1 MLVRALLL
9 DLDDTLL
16 HNSMG
21 DFLPSYFKALTAA
34 VADLMPAEPFLQAL
48 HYATKKMIENTDP
61 TLTNQEVFWGA
72 FEPLL
77 TVERAALE
85 PVLDHFYEES
95 FPLLYGKTEPISGSK
110 ELLDAA
116 KEQGWKVAIAT
127 NPVFPLRAIQH
138 RIEWA
143 GLDEAKVDFITSY
156 ENMTST
162 KPHAAYF
169 SQIAH
174 ALGAEPADCV
184 MAGNHLSNDLV
195 GAIAVGMQTFWV
207 KDYPIEDAAITPTF
221 QGSLHDLR
229 RWLFG

>member
-1 MLVRALLL
+1 MPRALLL

-21 DFLPSYFKALTAA
+21 DFLPAYFNALTLA
-34 VADLMPAEPFLQAL
+34 VADLMEAEPFLKAL
-48 HYATKKMIENTDP
+48 HHATRQMIANTDP
-61 TLTNQEVFWGA
+61 AHTNEGVFWAA
-72 FEPLL
+72 FEPAL
-77 TVERAALE
+77 TVDRATLQ
-85 PVLDHFYEES
+85 PVLDRFYDET
-95 FPLLYGKTEPISGSK
+95 FPTLFGTTAPMEGSQALI
-110 ELLDAA
+110 EAA
-116 KEQGWKVAIAT
+116 KAAGWKVAIAT
-127 NPVFPLRAIQH
+127 NPLFPLLAIQH

-143 GLDEAKVDFITSY
+143 GLDERQVDFITSY

-162 KPHAAYF
+162 KPHPTYF
-169 SQIAH
+169 AQIADS
-174 ALGAEPADCV
+174 LGAAPTDCV

-229 RWLFG
+229 RWLFE